1 MVSIKAKLLHFVNW
15 QRDIVVTSINGQK
28 VVIKKNKSIKSL
40 HEHLLVFMFTFMSFI
55 LLHPTPPIKTGNLI
69 LRNEGLSMRQAL
81 SKIGIHTPKL
91 LKIDQEAIIE
101 EYLEGGNLYS
111 YLKNNDNVCIV
122 QQVGFITR
130 KMHDSGACFIDN
142 KAQNY
147 LVRDSEIYRTD
158 LGFIQNQSTEFT
170 KSLDIGIFLAS
181 LLDLEH
187 EKYRKIEQHFLK
199 GYKMGANS
207 NNKIPHLSI
216 IVRNIASLVLVSDH
230 LSLAK
235 NLLVKSDIK

>member
-1 MVSIKAKLLHFVNW
+1 MVSNIAKLLHFVNW

-40 HEHLLVFMFTFMSFI
+40 HEYLLVFMFTFMSFI
-55 LLHPTPPIKTGNLI
+55 LLHPTSPIKTGNFI

-91 LKIDQEAIIE
+91 LKIDQETIIE

-130 KMHDSGACFIDN
+130 KMHDNGACFIDN

-147 LVRDSEIYRTD
+147 LVRDLEIYRTD
-158 LGFIQNQSTEFT
+158 LGLIQNQSTEFT